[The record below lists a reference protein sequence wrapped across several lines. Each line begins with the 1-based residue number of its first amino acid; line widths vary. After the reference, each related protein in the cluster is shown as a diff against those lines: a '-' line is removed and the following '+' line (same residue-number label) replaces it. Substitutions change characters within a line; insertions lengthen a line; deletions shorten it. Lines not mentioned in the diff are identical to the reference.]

1 MIFSFEQFQM
11 SEHHEQE
18 LRNRENKTKQSVLSF
33 QNSFGLFRVFFFGGG
48 CGGGGLRSR
57 GCGDGFFFPF

>member
-1 MIFSFEQFQM
+1 MIFSFEQLQM

-33 QNSFGLFRVFFFGGG
+33 QNSFGLFGVFFGGG
-48 CGGGGLRSR
+48 GLAE
-57 GCGDGFFFPF
+57 GV